1 LYRDQRISAVEAARV
16 ISDDDRGLLTW
27 TASGSMLVRRGT
39 FDGASIRK
47 MPVAER
53 NKIPTML
60 IPSVWHG
67 GGVLILTPPDSAH
80 SVWWFFDSSH
90 RFEGWY
96 VNLERP
102 LGRWHGGIDIQ
113 DQALDIWVEPDR
125 TWEWKDEDELQER
138 IGHSL
143 YWNEDEV
150 PEIRAEGH
158 RVISKIEAGVF
169 PFDGT
174 WLDFVPDPHWTPSTM
189 PINWDTPK

>member
-1 LYRDQRISAVEAARV
+1 
-16 ISDDDRGLLTW
+16 
-27 TASGSMLVRRGT
+27 MLVRRGT

-47 MPVAER
+47 MPVVER

-67 GGVLILTPPDSAH
+67 GGVLILTPPDCAH
-80 SVWWFFDSSH
+80 SVWWFFDGSH

-102 LGRWHGGIDIQ
+102 LGRWHGGIDLQ

-143 YWNEDEV
+143 YWSEEEV

-158 RVISKIEAGVF
+158 RVIAKIEAGVF

-189 PINWDTPK
+189 PTNWDIPK